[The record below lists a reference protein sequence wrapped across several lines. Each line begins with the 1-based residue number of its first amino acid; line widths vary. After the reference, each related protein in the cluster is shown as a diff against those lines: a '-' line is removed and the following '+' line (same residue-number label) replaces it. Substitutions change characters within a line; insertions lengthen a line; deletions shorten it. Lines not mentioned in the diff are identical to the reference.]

1 MFDLAVVK
9 AFNNAVV
16 RSENWDKNGI
26 IWNFIDSDMYM
37 EVKPASK
44 AQEDQFYR
52 MFDDLADMH
61 EKQYADA
68 TYTDYMAYQ
77 AKVETEYKELFEV
90 N

>member
-1 MFDLAVVK
+1 MFELAVVK

-61 EKQYADA
+61 EKQYPDV
-68 TYTDYMAYQ
+68 D
-77 AKVETEYKELFEV
+77 FS
-90 N
+90 